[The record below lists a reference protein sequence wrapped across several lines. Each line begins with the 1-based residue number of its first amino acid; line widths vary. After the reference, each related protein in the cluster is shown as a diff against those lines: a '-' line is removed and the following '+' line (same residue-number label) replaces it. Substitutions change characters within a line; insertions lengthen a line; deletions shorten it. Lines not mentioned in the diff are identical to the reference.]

1 MASTTVHMSLKG
13 GHSLAMVT
21 IESVMM
27 GLAIIAVALRC
38 FVRLYIVRS
47 FGWDDSVMVGALVR
61 VIFVVL
67 CVCSICGAH
76 DGVGHKLEDFGLDF
90 TLLEKALLWWW
101 LSQILYIWASA
112 TAKISIALALLRL
125 AVKRWQ
131 RIFLFCLIG
140 LALIIALLFFFVL
153 TFECH
158 PVSYFW
164 KQADPTSKGHCTSV
178 DILLDI
184 AYLYS
189 ALTIVVDFSLGAFP
203 LFLVWNLQMNS
214 RTKVAVSG
222 ILSLGAVA
230 SVAVVIRMPFLE
242 HYKDTDFLYSTYQIA
257 IWTIIETGLGIVAGS
272 LITLRP
278 LFRWFLD
285 GSRYGQSKP
294 YQIKSNTPKYP
305 LASLESVKL
314 GEIKRSSNDPKYW
327 RPDIK
332 ESGTIVTSVSSP
344 EGPRSSHSNSSEE
357 PLDPSHGTRYPY
369 RVNVHETITVEE
381 RHGE

>member
-1 MASTTVHMSLKG
+1 MTSTGAHLKLV
-13 GHSLAMVT
+13 GHSLAMLT

-47 FGWDDSVMVGALVR
+47 FGWDDSIMVGALVLF
-61 VIFVVL
+61 IGL
-67 CVCSICGAH
+67 CVCSICGAKS
-76 DGVGHKLEDFGLDF
+76 GVGHRLADFGTDF
-90 TLLEKALLWWW
+90 KLYEKALLWWW
-101 LSQILYIWASA
+101 LSQFIYIWASA
-112 TAKISIALALLRL
+112 AAKISIALALLRL
-125 AVKRWQ
+125 AVKPWQ
-131 RIFLFCLIG
+131 RKFLYFLIG
-140 LALIIALLFFFVL
+140 LTIVIGLLFFFVL
-153 TFECH
+153 TFDCD

-164 KQADPTSKGHCTSV
+164 KQADPSSKGHCTSV

-184 AYLYS
+184 AYVYS
-189 ALTIVVDFSLGAFP
+189 ALTIVVDFSLGVFP
-203 LFLVWNLQMNS
+203 MFLVWNLQMNS

-242 HYKDTDFLYSTYQIA
+242 HYKDTEFLYSTYQIA

-285 GSRYGQSKP
+285 GSRYGPSKP
-294 YQIKSNTPKYP
+294 YIKSNTPKYP
-305 LASLESVKL
+305 LASSDSVKL
-314 GEIKRSSNDPKYW
+314 DDMKRPSNDPKFW

-332 ESGTIVTSVSSP
+332 DSNTMVTSVSSP

-357 PLDPSHGTRYPY
+357 PLDPQNHGTRYPY

-381 RHGE
+381 RHGA

>member
-1 MASTTVHMSLKG
+1 MTSTAAHIELV
-13 GHSLAMVT
+13 GHSLAMLT

-47 FGWDDSVMVGALVR
+47 FGWDDSVMVGALV
-61 VIFVVL
+61 IFIGL
-67 CVCSICGAH
+67 CVCSICGAK
-76 DGVGHKLEDFGLDF
+76 DGVGHRLVDFGTDVL
-90 TLLEKALLWWW
+90 LLEKALRWWW

-112 TAKISIALALLRL
+112 AAKISIALALLRL

-131 RIFLFCLIG
+131 RNFLYCLIG
-140 LALIIALLFFFVL
+140 LALVIALLFFFVL
-153 TFECH
+153 TFDCH

-164 KQADPTSKGHCTSV
+164 KQADPYAKGHCTSV
-178 DILLDI
+178 DVLLII

-189 ALTIVVDFSLGAFP
+189 GLTIVVDFSLGGFP
-203 LFLVWNLQMNS
+203 LLLVWNLQMNS

-230 SVAVVIRMPFLE
+230 SIAVVIRMPFLK
-242 HYKDTDFLYSTYQIA
+242 HYEDTDFLYSTYQIA
-257 IWTIIETGLGIVAGS
+257 IWTIIETGLSIIAGS

-285 GSRYGQSKP
+285 GSRYGPSKP
-294 YQIKSNTPKYP
+294 YIKSNTPKYP

-314 GEIKRSSNDPKYW
+314 GDINLKRSSNDPKFW

-332 ESGTIVTSVSSP
+332 ESHNMVTSVSSP

-381 RHGE
+381 RRGE